1 MEYLGTEVLGAGLG
15 FVGDGDSNTIC
26 SFKASSFVNFWFV
39 VDLYSSK
46 PRAIIMSRT

>member
-1 MEYLGTEVLGAGLG
+1 VEYLGTEVLGAGLG

-46 PRAIIMSRT
+46 PRAIITSRT